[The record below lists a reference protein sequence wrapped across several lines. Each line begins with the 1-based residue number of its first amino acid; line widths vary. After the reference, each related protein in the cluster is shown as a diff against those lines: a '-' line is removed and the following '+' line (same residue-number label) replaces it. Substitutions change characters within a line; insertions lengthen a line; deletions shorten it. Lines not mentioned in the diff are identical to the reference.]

1 MAGALLVALC
11 LVVGVSDGDTLT
23 ARCPTQDAAHP
34 HEQIRVRFAGTDAPE
49 SGQPFGRKSKQAL
62 SDLVYSKS
70 VKLQCAKQD
79 RHGRHVCDVSLPSGD
94 VGQTM
99 IAQGMA
105 WFYRDYARE
114 LSPQQR
120 SAYDAAERDARARR
134 VGLWADPQPVP
145 PWQWRR
151 ADKSAA
157 ADASGCIT
165 GPKGGRYLLDSTGRK
180 HYGC

>member
-1 MAGALLVALC
+1 
-11 LVVGVSDGDTLT
+11 
-23 ARCPTQDAAHP
+23 
-34 HEQIRVRFAGTDAPE
+34 
-49 SGQPFGRKSKQAL
+49 
-62 SDLVYSKS
+62 
-70 VKLQCAKQD
+70 
-79 RHGRHVCDVSLPSGD
+79 
-94 VGQTM
+94 M

-114 LSPQQR
+114 LGPQQR

-134 VGLWADPQPVP
+134 AGLWADPQPIP